1 MRMTLAVLAACFAVP
16 AYAQQCADMEVVE
29 DMLRGQYGETVQSH
43 GYDSRG
49 TVMTV
54 WANTVTGTWT
64 VTASNAAGLTCVIGA
79 GEMFQAVN
87 EPQGVDG

>member
-1 MRMTLAVLAACFAVP
+1 MRLALFAACFAVP
-16 AYAQQCADMEVVE
+16 AYANCADREVVE
-29 DMLRGQYGETVQSH
+29 SMLRAQYGETVQSH
-43 GYDSRG
+43 GYDNRG

-87 EPQGVDG
+87 EPQRVDG

>member
-29 DMLRGQYGETVQSH
+29 DMLRGQYGERVVGAGIDLS
-43 GYDSRG
+43 G
-49 TVMTV
+49 TLMTI
-54 WANTVTGTWT
+54 WANTATGSWT
-64 VTASNAAGLTCVIGA
+64 ITATNPTGITCMVGA
-79 GEMFQAVN
+79 GNDYEAVN